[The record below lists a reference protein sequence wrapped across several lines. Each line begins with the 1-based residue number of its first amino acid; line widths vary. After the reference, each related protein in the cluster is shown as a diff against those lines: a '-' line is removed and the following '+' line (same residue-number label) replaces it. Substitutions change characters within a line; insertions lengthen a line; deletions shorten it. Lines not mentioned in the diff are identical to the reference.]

1 MDNEIILVETV
12 STFKHV
18 YAIRVFKG
26 KMEWALDSVVMNEV
40 ENEISQKHI
49 GESVFSH
56 RVVSEE
62 ELSEIFKEG
71 NGYESSDISRFV
83 YDLTGNGN

>member
-1 MDNEIILVETV
+1 MDNEIVLVETV

-18 YAIRVFKG
+18 YAIRVPKG
-26 KMEWALDSVVMNEV
+26 KVEWALDSVVMNEV
-40 ENEISQKHI
+40 ENEILQNHI
-49 GESVFSH
+49 DESVFSH

-71 NGYESSDISRFV
+71 NGYESSDITRFV
-83 YDLTGNGN
+83 YNLTGNGN